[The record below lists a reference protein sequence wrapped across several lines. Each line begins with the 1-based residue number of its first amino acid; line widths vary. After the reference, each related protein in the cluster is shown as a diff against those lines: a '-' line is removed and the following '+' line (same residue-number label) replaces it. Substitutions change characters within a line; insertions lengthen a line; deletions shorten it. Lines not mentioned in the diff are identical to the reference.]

1 MPVDPMRHAKGT
13 TRALKLA
20 AGENRLLKLS
30 LPSGARAVKL
40 FPFPKSLRVS
50 NERGRHPAFS
60 AIGWPENWLF
70 GIPGPDRASR
80 YSTLDR
86 ASYPQAGR

>member
-50 NERGRHPAFS
+50 IERGRHPAFFS
-60 AIGWPENWLF
+60 NRLAGELAVWHS
-70 GIPGPDRASR
+70 RA
-80 YSTLDR
+80 
-86 ASYPQAGR
+86 